1 MQIQYV
7 FYIPAKMYNKQEVLR
22 MFKIEKPEFV
32 NKTFRIEK
40 KLVERLEQVAQ
51 QEDISVNALVVQCC
65 NYALDNMETSD
76 K

>member
-1 MQIQYV
+1 
-7 FYIPAKMYNKQEVLR
+7 MYNKQEVLY
-22 MFKIEKPEFV
+22 MFKIDKPEFV
-32 NKTFRIEK
+32 NKTFRIDK